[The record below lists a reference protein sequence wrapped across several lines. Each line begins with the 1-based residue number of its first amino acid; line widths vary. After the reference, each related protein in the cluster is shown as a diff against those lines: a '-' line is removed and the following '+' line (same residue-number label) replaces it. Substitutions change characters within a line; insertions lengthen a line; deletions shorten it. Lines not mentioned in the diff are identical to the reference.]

1 MAFNESMS
9 FRPRNGLSAQ
19 AYWEIRQWCDEN
31 DFTLSDVFN
40 AVVVPLAYYIPNFTE
55 FNEEKNIATVAF
67 NVGELKI
74 MHVWGSSGKS
84 YVLLRDKKDSRK
96 RAFTDEEL
104 QERIDYWKKRNE
116 ESPEP
121 YDQILLDA

>member
-40 AVVVPLAYYIPNFTE
+40 AVVVPLAYYLHNFTE